1 VNSFKGLRPHHWIM
15 SIAIDV
21 LIMTTQLIAIV
32 DPVGALPIMISMP
45 GIEKP
50 EVFRKALKIIA
61 IAVPTLLMIF
71 AVAGPYI
78 LRAFNISIAD
88 FRIAGGIVLLV
99 IGIDTLREGAP
110 RTMGLSPE
118 DFIFTPIITPMLVG
132 PGAIT
137 SVMLF
142 TTYYGAPEVII
153 SILIT
158 SLITYLIIRFSFSI
172 IRFIGSNMLRFIGR
186 FMSLIIVAWAVSLI
200 IEGIKEAL
208 LI

>member
-1 VNSFKGLRPHHWIM
+1 LHWIM

-21 LIMTTQLIAIV
+21 LIMVSQLIAII
-32 DPVGALPIMISMP
+32 DPMGALPLIMSMP
-45 GIEKP
+45 NIEQTS
-50 EVFRKALKIIA
+50 VFRRALRIIA
-61 IAVPTLLMIF
+61 IAVPTLLIFF

-78 LRAFNISIAD
+78 LTAFNISIAD

-118 DFIFTPIITPMLVG
+118 DYVFVPIVTPMLVG

-142 TTYYGAPEVII
+142 STYYGLPEVII
-153 SILIT
+153 SIAIA
-158 SLITYLIIRFSFSI
+158 SLITYLVIRFGFLI
-172 IRFIGSNMLRFIGR
+172 MKVVGANMLRFIGR
-186 FMSLIIVAWAVSLI
+186 FMSLIIMAWAVSLI
-200 IEGIKEAL
+200 IQGLKETM

>member
-1 VNSFKGLRPHHWIM
+1 MHLHWIM
-15 SIAIDV
+15 STAIDV
-21 LIMTTQLIAIV
+21 LIMVAQLIAII
-32 DPVGALPIMISMP
+32 DPMGALPLIMSMP
-45 GIEKP
+45 NIEQTS
-50 EVFRKALKIIA
+50 VFRRALRIIA
-61 IAVPTLLMIF
+61 IAVPTLLIFF

-78 LRAFNISIAD
+78 LTAFNISIAD

-118 DFIFTPIITPMLVG
+118 DYVFVPIVTPMLVG

-142 TTYYGAPEVII
+142 STYYGLPEVII
-153 SILIT
+153 SIAIA
-158 SLITYLIIRFSFSI
+158 SLVTYLVIRFGFLI
-172 IRFIGSNMLRFIGR
+172 MKVVGVNMLRFIGR
-186 FMSLIIVAWAVSLI
+186 FMSLIIMAWAVSLI
-200 IEGIKEAL
+200 IQGLKETM

>member
-1 VNSFKGLRPHHWIM
+1 M

-32 DPVGALPIMISMP
+32 DPVGALPIMVSMP

-50 EVFRKALKIIA
+50 EVFSKALRIIA
-61 IAVPTLLMIF
+61 IAVPSLLIIF
-71 AVAGPYI
+71 AVVGQYI
-78 LRAFNISIAD
+78 LEAFNISIAD

-99 IGIDTLREGAP
+99 IGIDTLREGSP
-110 RTMGLSPE
+110 KTMSLSPE
-118 DFIFTPIITPMLVG
+118 EFIFTPIVTPMLVG

-142 TTYYGAPEVII
+142 TTYYGIPEVII
-153 SILIT
+153 SILIA
-158 SLITYLIIRFSFSI
+158 SLITYLVIRFSFSI
-172 IRFIGSNMLRFIGR
+172 IRFIGVNMLKFIGR
-186 FMSLIIVAWAVSLI
+186 FLSLIIMAWAVSLI
-200 IEGIKEAL
+200 IEGIRGAL

>member
-1 VNSFKGLRPHHWIM
+1 LHWIM

-21 LIMTTQLIAIV
+21 LIMVSQLIAII
-32 DPVGALPIMISMP
+32 DPMGALPLIMSMP
-45 GIEKP
+45 NIEQTS
-50 EVFRKALKIIA
+50 VFRRALKIIA
-61 IAVPTLLMIF
+61 IAVPTLLIFF

-78 LRAFNISIAD
+78 LTAFNISIAD

-118 DFIFTPIITPMLVG
+118 DYVFVPIVTPMLVG

-142 TTYYGAPEVII
+142 STYYGLPEVII
-153 SILIT
+153 SIAIA
-158 SLITYLIIRFSFSI
+158 SLVTYLVIRFGFLI
-172 IRFIGSNMLRFIGR
+172 MKVVGANMLRFIGR
-186 FMSLIIVAWAVSLI
+186 FMSLIIMAWAVSLI
-200 IEGIKEAL
+200 IQGLKETM

>member
-1 VNSFKGLRPHHWIM
+1 LHWIM

-21 LIMTTQLIAIV
+21 LIMVSQLIAII
-32 DPVGALPIMISMP
+32 DPMGALPLIMSMP
-45 GIEKP
+45 NIEQTS
-50 EVFRKALKIIA
+50 VFRRALKIIA
-61 IAVPTLLMIF
+61 IAVPTLLIFF

-78 LRAFNISIAD
+78 LTAFNISIAD

-118 DFIFTPIITPMLVG
+118 DYVFVPIVTPMLVG

-142 TTYYGAPEVII
+142 STYYGLPEVII
-153 SILIT
+153 SIAIA
-158 SLITYLIIRFSFSI
+158 SLVTYLVIRFGFLI
-172 IRFIGSNMLRFIGR
+172 MKVVGVNMLRFIGR
-186 FMSLIIVAWAVSLI
+186 FMSLIIMAWAVSLI
-200 IEGIKEAL
+200 IQGLKETM

>member
-1 VNSFKGLRPHHWIM
+1 MNAV
-15 SIAIDV
+15 IDV
-21 LIMTTQLIAIV
+21 LVMVSQLIAII
-32 DPVGALPIMISMP
+32 DPVGALPLIMTMP
-45 GIEKP
+45 NIEQAQ
-50 EVFRKALKIIA
+50 VFRRALRIIA
-61 IAVPTLLMIF
+61 IAVPTLLVFF

-78 LRAFNISIAD
+78 LKAFDIDIAD

-118 DFIFTPIITPMLVG
+118 DYVFVPIVTPMLVG

-142 TTYYGAPEVII
+142 STYYGLPEVII
-153 SILIT
+153 SVAIA
-158 SLITYLIIRFSFSI
+158 SLVTYLIIRFGFLI
-172 IRFIGSNMLRFIGR
+172 MRVVGANMLRFIGR
-186 FMSLIIVAWAVSLI
+186 FMSLIIMAWAVSLI
-200 IEGIKEAL
+200 IQGLKETM

>member
-1 VNSFKGLRPHHWIM
+1 M

-21 LIMTTQLIAIV
+21 LIMVSQLIAII
-32 DPVGALPIMISMP
+32 DPMGALPLIMSMP
-45 GIEKP
+45 NIEQTS
-50 EVFRKALKIIA
+50 VFRRALKIIA
-61 IAVPTLLMIF
+61 IAVPTLLIFF

-78 LRAFNISIAD
+78 LTAFNISIAD

-118 DFIFTPIITPMLVG
+118 DYVFVPIVTPMLVG

-142 TTYYGAPEVII
+142 STYYGLPEVII
-153 SILIT
+153 SIAIA
-158 SLITYLIIRFSFSI
+158 SLVTYLVIRFGFLI
-172 IRFIGSNMLRFIGR
+172 MKVVGVNMLRFIGR
-186 FMSLIIVAWAVSLI
+186 FMSLIIMAWAVSLI
-200 IEGIKEAL
+200 IQGLKETM

>member
-1 VNSFKGLRPHHWIM
+1 M

-21 LIMTTQLIAIV
+21 LVMVAQLIAII
-32 DPVGALPIMISMP
+32 DPMGALPIIMSMLNIS
-45 GIEKP
+45 KP
-50 EVFRKALKIIA
+50 EVFRRALRIIA
-61 IAVPTLLMIF
+61 IAVPVLLIF
-71 AVAGPYI
+71 FTIAGPYI
-78 LRAFNISIAD
+78 LKAFNISIAD

-118 DFIFTPIITPMLVG
+118 DYVFVPIVTPMLVG

-142 TTYYGAPEVII
+142 STYYGLPEVII
-153 SILIT
+153 SIVIA
-158 SLITYLIIRFSFSI
+158 SLITYLIIRFSFVI
-172 IRFIGSNMLRFIGR
+172 IRIVGGNMLRFIGR
-186 FMSLIIVAWAVSLI
+186 FMSLIIMAWAISLI

>member
-1 VNSFKGLRPHHWIM
+1 MNSFKGLRPHHWIM

>member
-1 VNSFKGLRPHHWIM
+1 M

-21 LIMTTQLIAIV
+21 LIMVSQLIAII
-32 DPVGALPIMISMP
+32 DPMGALPLIMSMP
-45 GIEKP
+45 NIEQTS
-50 EVFRKALKIIA
+50 VFRRALRIIV
-61 IAVPTLLMIF
+61 IAVPTLLIFF

-78 LRAFNISIAD
+78 LTAFNISIAD

-118 DFIFTPIITPMLVG
+118 DYVFVPIVTPMLVG

-142 TTYYGAPEVII
+142 STYYGLPEVII
-153 SILIT
+153 SIAIA
-158 SLITYLIIRFSFSI
+158 SLITYLVIRFGFLI
-172 IRFIGSNMLRFIGR
+172 MKVVGVNMLRFIGR
-186 FMSLIIVAWAVSLI
+186 FMSLIIMAWAVSLI
-200 IEGIKEAL
+200 IQGLKETM

>member
-1 VNSFKGLRPHHWIM
+1 LHWIM

-21 LIMTTQLIAIV
+21 LIMVSQLIAII
-32 DPVGALPIMISMP
+32 DPMGALPLIMSMP
-45 GIEKP
+45 NIEQTS
-50 EVFRKALKIIA
+50 VFRRALRIIV
-61 IAVPTLLMIF
+61 IAVPTLLIFF

-78 LRAFNISIAD
+78 LTAFNISIAD

-118 DFIFTPIITPMLVG
+118 DYVFVPIVTPMLVG

-142 TTYYGAPEVII
+142 STYYGLPEVIV
-153 SILIT
+153 SIAIA
-158 SLITYLIIRFSFSI
+158 SLVTYLVIRFGFLI
-172 IRFIGSNMLRFIGR
+172 MRVVGVNMLRFIGR
-186 FMSLIIVAWAVSLI
+186 FMSLIIMAWAVSLI
-200 IEGIKEAL
+200 IQGLKETM

>member
-1 VNSFKGLRPHHWIM
+1 LHWIM

-21 LIMTTQLIAIV
+21 LIMVSQLIAII
-32 DPVGALPIMISMP
+32 DPMGALPLIMSMP
-45 GIEKP
+45 NIEQTS
-50 EVFRKALKIIA
+50 VFRRALKIIA
-61 IAVPTLLMIF
+61 IAVPTLLIFF

-78 LRAFNISIAD
+78 LTAFNISIAD

-118 DFIFTPIITPMLVG
+118 DYVFVPIVTPMLVG

-142 TTYYGAPEVII
+142 STYYGLPEVII
-153 SILIT
+153 SIAIA
-158 SLITYLIIRFSFSI
+158 SLITYLVIRFGFLI
-172 IRFIGSNMLRFIGR
+172 IKVVGVNMLRFIGR
-186 FMSLIIVAWAVSLI
+186 FMSLIIMAWAVSLI
-200 IEGIKEAL
+200 IQGLKETM

>member
-1 VNSFKGLRPHHWIM
+1 MHWIM

-21 LIMTTQLIAIV
+21 LIMVSQLIAII
-32 DPVGALPIMISMP
+32 DPMGALPLIMSMP
-45 GIEKP
+45 NIEQTS
-50 EVFRKALKIIA
+50 VFRRALRIIA
-61 IAVPTLLMIF
+61 IAVPTLLIFF

-78 LRAFNISIAD
+78 LTAFNISIAD

-118 DFIFTPIITPMLVG
+118 DYVFVPIVTPMLVG

-142 TTYYGAPEVII
+142 STYYGLPEVII
-153 SILIT
+153 SIAIA
-158 SLITYLIIRFSFSI
+158 SLITYLVIRFGFLI
-172 IRFIGSNMLRFIGR
+172 MKVVGVNMLRFIGR
-186 FMSLIIVAWAVSLI
+186 FMSLIIMAWAVSLI
-200 IEGIKEAL
+200 IQGLKETM

>member
-1 VNSFKGLRPHHWIM
+1 MHWIM

-21 LIMTTQLIAIV
+21 LIMVSQLIAII
-32 DPVGALPIMISMP
+32 DPMGALPLIMSMP
-45 GIEKP
+45 NIEQTS
-50 EVFRKALKIIA
+50 VFRRALKIIA
-61 IAVPTLLMIF
+61 IAVPTLLIFF

-78 LRAFNISIAD
+78 LTAFNISIAD

-118 DFIFTPIITPMLVG
+118 DYVFVPIVTPMLVG

-142 TTYYGAPEVII
+142 STYYGLPEVII
-153 SILIT
+153 SIAIA
-158 SLITYLIIRFSFSI
+158 SLITYLVIRFGFLI
-172 IRFIGSNMLRFIGR
+172 MKVVGVNMLRFIGR
-186 FMSLIIVAWAVSLI
+186 FMSLIIMAWAVSLI
-200 IEGIKEAL
+200 IQGLKETM

>member
-1 VNSFKGLRPHHWIM
+1 MHWIM

-21 LIMTTQLIAIV
+21 LIMVSQLIAII
-32 DPVGALPIMISMP
+32 DPMGALPLIMSMP
-45 GIEKP
+45 NIEQTS
-50 EVFRKALKIIA
+50 VFRRALRIIA
-61 IAVPTLLMIF
+61 IAVPTLLIFF

-78 LRAFNISIAD
+78 LTAFNISIAD

-118 DFIFTPIITPMLVG
+118 DYVFVPIVTPMLVG

-142 TTYYGAPEVII
+142 STYYGLPEVII
-153 SILIT
+153 SIAIA
-158 SLITYLIIRFSFSI
+158 SLITYLVIRFGLLI
-172 IRFIGSNMLRFIGR
+172 MKVVGANMLRFIGR
-186 FMSLIIVAWAVSLI
+186 FMSLIIMAWAVSLI
-200 IEGIKEAL
+200 IQGLKETM

>member
-1 VNSFKGLRPHHWIM
+1 M

-78 LRAFNISIAD
+78 LRAFNISITD

-118 DFIFTPIITPMLVG
+118 DFIFTPIVTPMLVG

-142 TTYYGAPEVII
+142 TTYYGTPEVII
-153 SILIT
+153 SILIA
-158 SLITYLIIRFSFSI
+158 SLITYLIIRFSFTI
-172 IRFIGSNMLRFIGR
+172 IRLIGSNMLRFIGR
-186 FMSLIIVAWAVSLI
+186 FMSLIIMAWAVSLI

>member
-1 VNSFKGLRPHHWIM
+1 LHWIM

-21 LIMTTQLIAIV
+21 LIMVAQLIAII
-32 DPVGALPIMISMP
+32 DPMGALPLIMSMP
-45 GIEKP
+45 NIEQTS
-50 EVFRKALKIIA
+50 VFRRALRIIA
-61 IAVPTLLMIF
+61 IAVPTLLIFF

-78 LRAFNISIAD
+78 LTAFNISIAD

-118 DFIFTPIITPMLVG
+118 DYVFVPIVTPMLVG

-142 TTYYGAPEVII
+142 STYYGLPEVII
-153 SILIT
+153 SIAIA
-158 SLITYLIIRFSFSI
+158 SLITYLVIRFGFLI
-172 IRFIGSNMLRFIGR
+172 MKVVGANMLRFIGR
-186 FMSLIIVAWAVSLI
+186 FMSLIIMAWAVSLI
-200 IEGIKEAL
+200 IQGLKETM

>member
-1 VNSFKGLRPHHWIM
+1 M

-21 LIMTTQLIAIV
+21 LVMTAQLIAIV
-32 DPVGALPIMISMP
+32 DPVGALPIMVSMP

-50 EVFRKALKIIA
+50 EVFRRALRIIA
-61 IAVPTLLMIF
+61 IAVPSLLIIF
-71 AVAGPYI
+71 AVVGPYI

-110 RTMGLSPE
+110 RTMGLTPE
-118 DFIFTPIITPMLVG
+118 EFIFTPIVTPMLVG

-142 TTYYGAPEVII
+142 TTYYGMPEVIV

-158 SLITYLIIRFSFSI
+158 SLVTYLIIRFSFTI
-172 IRFIGSNMLRFIGR
+172 IRLMGSNMLRFIGR
-186 FMSLIIVAWAVSLI
+186 FMSLIIMAWAVSLI
-200 IEGIKEAL
+200 IQGVKETL

>member
-1 VNSFKGLRPHHWIM
+1 MHWIM
-15 SIAIDV
+15 STAIDV
-21 LIMTTQLIAIV
+21 LIMVSQLIAII
-32 DPVGALPIMISMP
+32 DPMGALPLIMSMP
-45 GIEKP
+45 NIEQTS
-50 EVFRKALKIIA
+50 VFRRALKIIA
-61 IAVPTLLMIF
+61 IAVPTLLIFF

-78 LRAFNISIAD
+78 LTAFNISIAD

-118 DFIFTPIITPMLVG
+118 DYVFVPIVTPMLVG

-142 TTYYGAPEVII
+142 STYYGLPEVII
-153 SILIT
+153 SIAIA
-158 SLITYLIIRFSFSI
+158 SLVTYLVIRFGFLI
-172 IRFIGSNMLRFIGR
+172 MKVVGVNMLRFIGR
-186 FMSLIIVAWAVSLI
+186 FMSLIIMAWAVSLI
-200 IEGIKEAL
+200 IQGLKETM

>member
-1 VNSFKGLRPHHWIM
+1 LHWIM
-15 SIAIDV
+15 STAIDV
-21 LIMTTQLIAIV
+21 LIMVAQLIAII
-32 DPVGALPIMISMP
+32 DPMGALPLIMSMP
-45 GIEKP
+45 NIEQTS
-50 EVFRKALKIIA
+50 VFRRALRIIA
-61 IAVPTLLMIF
+61 IAVPTLLIFF

-78 LRAFNISIAD
+78 LTAFNISIAD

-118 DFIFTPIITPMLVG
+118 DYVFVPIVTPMLVG

-142 TTYYGAPEVII
+142 STYYGLPEVII
-153 SILIT
+153 SIAIA
-158 SLITYLIIRFSFSI
+158 SLITYLVIRFGFLI
-172 IRFIGSNMLRFIGR
+172 MKVVGANMLRFIGR
-186 FMSLIIVAWAVSLI
+186 FMSLIIMAWAVSLI
-200 IEGIKEAL
+200 IQGLKETM

>member
-1 VNSFKGLRPHHWIM
+1 M

-21 LIMTTQLIAIV
+21 LIMVSQLIAII
-32 DPVGALPIMISMP
+32 DPMGALPLIMSMP
-45 GIEKP
+45 NIEQTS
-50 EVFRKALKIIA
+50 VFRRALRIIA
-61 IAVPTLLMIF
+61 IAVPTLLIFF

-78 LRAFNISIAD
+78 LTAFNISIAD

-118 DFIFTPIITPMLVG
+118 DYVFVPIVTPMLVG

-142 TTYYGAPEVII
+142 STYYGLPEVII
-153 SILIT
+153 SIAIA
-158 SLITYLIIRFSFSI
+158 SLITYLVIRFGLLI
-172 IRFIGSNMLRFIGR
+172 MKVVGVNMLRFIGR
-186 FMSLIIVAWAVSLI
+186 FMSLIIMAWAVSLI
-200 IEGIKEAL
+200 IQGLKETM

>member
-1 VNSFKGLRPHHWIM
+1 LHWIM

-21 LIMTTQLIAIV
+21 LIMVSQLIAII
-32 DPVGALPIMISMP
+32 DPMGALPLIMSMP
-45 GIEKP
+45 NIEQTS
-50 EVFRKALKIIA
+50 VFRRALKIIA
-61 IAVPTLLMIF
+61 IAVPTLLIFF

-78 LRAFNISIAD
+78 LTAFNISIAD

-118 DFIFTPIITPMLVG
+118 DYVFVPIVTPMLVG

-142 TTYYGAPEVII
+142 STYYGLPEVII
-153 SILIT
+153 SIAIA
-158 SLITYLIIRFSFSI
+158 SLITYLVIRFGFLI
-172 IRFIGSNMLRFIGR
+172 MKVVGANMLRFIGR
-186 FMSLIIVAWAVSLI
+186 FMSLIIMAWAVSLI
-200 IEGIKEAL
+200 IQGLKETM

>member
-1 VNSFKGLRPHHWIM
+1 MHWIM

-21 LIMTTQLIAIV
+21 LIMVSQLIAII
-32 DPVGALPIMISMP
+32 DPMGALPLIMSMP
-45 GIEKP
+45 NIEQTS
-50 EVFRKALKIIA
+50 VFRRALRIIA
-61 IAVPTLLMIF
+61 IAVPTLLIFF

-78 LRAFNISIAD
+78 LTAFNISIAD

-118 DFIFTPIITPMLVG
+118 DYVFVPIVTPMLVG

-142 TTYYGAPEVII
+142 STYYGLPEVII
-153 SILIT
+153 SIAIA
-158 SLITYLIIRFSFSI
+158 SLVTYLVIRFGFLI
-172 IRFIGSNMLRFIGR
+172 MKVVGVNMLRFIGR
-186 FMSLIIVAWAVSLI
+186 FMSLIIMAWAVSLI
-200 IEGIKEAL
+200 IQGLKETM

>member
-1 VNSFKGLRPHHWIM
+1 MHLHWIM

-21 LIMTTQLIAIV
+21 LIMVSQLIAII
-32 DPVGALPIMISMP
+32 DPMGALPLIMSMP
-45 GIEKP
+45 NIEQTS
-50 EVFRKALKIIA
+50 VFRRALRIIV
-61 IAVPTLLMIF
+61 IAVPTLLIFF

-78 LRAFNISIAD
+78 LTAFNISIAD

-118 DFIFTPIITPMLVG
+118 DYVFVPIVTPMLVG

-142 TTYYGAPEVII
+142 STYYGLPEVIV
-153 SILIT
+153 SIAIA
-158 SLITYLIIRFSFSI
+158 SLVTYLVIRFGFLI
-172 IRFIGSNMLRFIGR
+172 MRVVGVNMLRFIGR
-186 FMSLIIVAWAVSLI
+186 FMSLIIMAWAVSLI
-200 IEGIKEAL
+200 IQGLKETM

>member
-1 VNSFKGLRPHHWIM
+1 M

-21 LIMTTQLIAIV
+21 LIMVSQLIAII
-32 DPVGALPIMISMP
+32 DPMGALPLIMSMP
-45 GIEKP
+45 NIEQTS
-50 EVFRKALKIIA
+50 VFRRALRIIA
-61 IAVPTLLMIF
+61 IAVPTLLIFF

-78 LRAFNISIAD
+78 LTAFNISIAD

-118 DFIFTPIITPMLVG
+118 DYVFVPIVTPMLVG

-142 TTYYGAPEVII
+142 STYYGLPEVII
-153 SILIT
+153 SIAIA
-158 SLITYLIIRFSFSI
+158 SLITYLVIRFGLLI
-172 IRFIGSNMLRFIGR
+172 MKVVGANMLRFIGR
-186 FMSLIIVAWAVSLI
+186 FMSLIIMAWAVSLI
-200 IEGIKEAL
+200 IQGLKETM

>member
-1 VNSFKGLRPHHWIM
+1 M

-21 LIMTTQLIAIV
+21 LIMVSQLIAII
-32 DPVGALPIMISMP
+32 DPMGALPLIMSMP
-45 GIEKP
+45 NIEQTS
-50 EVFRKALKIIA
+50 VFRRALKIIA
-61 IAVPTLLMIF
+61 IAVPTLLIFF

-78 LRAFNISIAD
+78 LTAFNISIAD

-118 DFIFTPIITPMLVG
+118 DYVFVPIVTPMLVG

-142 TTYYGAPEVII
+142 STYYGLPEVIV
-153 SILIT
+153 SIAIA
-158 SLITYLIIRFSFSI
+158 SLVTYLVIRFGFLI
-172 IRFIGSNMLRFIGR
+172 MRVVGVNMLRFIGR
-186 FMSLIIVAWAVSLI
+186 FMSLIIMAWAVSLI
-200 IEGIKEAL
+200 IQGLKETM